1 MAYQLKLHRDVEKQL
16 RRIPKKYQERL
27 VETMRSFRSDPRPH
41 RSEHLQDELYR
52 VRVGSYRV
60 VYAIFED
67 EVVVVVC
74 KVGRRSE
81 RTYRDLEKLLD
92 KAISELLK

>member
-1 MAYQLKLHRDVEKQL
+1 MAYPLKLHRDVEKQL
-16 RRIPKKYQERL
+16 RRIPKKQQERL
-27 VETMRSFRSDPRPH
+27 VETMRSFRDEPRPH
-41 RSEHLQDELYR
+41 GCEHLQDELYR
-52 VRVGSYRV
+52 VRLGNYRI
-60 VYAIFED
+60 VYAIFDD

-81 RTYRDLEKLLD
+81 KTYRDLEKLLD